1 MGFLDTF
8 RKKTAAP
15 NKKSAKASAAEAK
28 TSSPVEQEASA
39 SVVSQKK
46 SMGNEL
52 SFRLLRKPHVSE
64 KAAYLAQS
72 GTYVFDV
79 PVDAEKV
86 SIKKAVE
93 SLYQVKVSAVRT
105 IRHEGKPVTRGRRG
119 GERQRWKKALVTLVK
134 GQTIDI
140 YEGV

>member
-1 MGFLDTF
+1 MGFLDSF
-8 RKKTAAP
+8 RKKTFAPSQKSVKAASTDEAGSSVIKEETSSVT
-15 NKKSAKASAAEAK
+15 NKKG
-28 TSSPVEQEASA
+28 T
-39 SVVSQKK
+39 
-46 SMGNEL
+46 GNEY

-64 KAAYLAQS
+64 KAAHLAQA

-79 PVDAEKV
+79 PVDAEKI

-93 SLYQVKVSAVRT
+93 GLYKVKVTAVRT
-105 IRHEGKPVTRGRRG
+105 IRHEGKPVNRGRRAG
-119 GERQRWKKALVTLVK
+119 ARQRWKKALVTLAK